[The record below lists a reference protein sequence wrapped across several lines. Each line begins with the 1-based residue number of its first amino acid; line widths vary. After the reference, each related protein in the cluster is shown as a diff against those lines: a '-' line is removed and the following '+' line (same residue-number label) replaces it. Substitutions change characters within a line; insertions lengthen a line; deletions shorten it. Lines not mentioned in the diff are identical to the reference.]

1 MRGQISALW
10 QLEKWIFK
18 ILLETAQAIAFIMHL
33 VSAGYSASLWCVRL
47 LFVGRCKS
55 QFVELLETPQTVGFI
70 MLALLV
76 AYSARFRLV
85 RCVA

>member
-33 VSAGYSASLWCVRL
+33 VS
-47 LFVGRCKS
+47 
-55 QFVELLETPQTVGFI
+55 
-70 MLALLV
+70 V
-76 AYSARFRLV
+76 AYSARLRHVPCIANFALCASV
-85 RCVA
+85 EKSIFQELL